1 MDHFM
6 HFHKAI
12 VDGNPILVW
21 KQISIGHVDM
31 LCYLLIRATQFRLNK
46 KKIYLSIEKN
56 LNMIFWSPPSS
67 LINNMCT
74 STVGC
79 CPTGAEFLGGYSSHP
94 EAAQQRPPSWQLVS
108 DFFFPPSARH
118 SPVLI
123 IKINFNFHQVKV
135 SPGTVMITAFN
146 QLNEFIKKV
155 KWGLM
160 LRSIQVELNFHLN
173 FNLIWR

>member
-1 MDHFM
+1 MKFSWFWAPKWDAWLIGSFQVVHHFM

-31 LCYLLIRATQFRLNK
+31 LCYLLIRAFQFPLNK
-46 KKIYLSIEKN
+46 NKKIYLSMKKKRIWIWFSGAP
-56 LNMIFWSPPSS
+56 L

-108 DFFFPPSARH
+108 DFFFLSH
-118 SPVLI
+118 PVPDIPL
-123 IKINFNFHQVKV
+123 F
-135 SPGTVMITAFN
+135 
-146 QLNEFIKKV
+146 
-155 KWGLM
+155 
-160 LRSIQVELNFHLN
+160 
-173 FNLIWR
+173 